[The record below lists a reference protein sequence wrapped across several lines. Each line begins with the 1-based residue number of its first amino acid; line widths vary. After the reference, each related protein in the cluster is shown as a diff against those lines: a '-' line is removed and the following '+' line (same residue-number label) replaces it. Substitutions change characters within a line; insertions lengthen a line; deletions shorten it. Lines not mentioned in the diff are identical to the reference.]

1 MIFLMIIKVFSSNY
15 TSFDEHLKHN
25 SWGTSASWLINWK
38 VLYVLTSDPLV
49 DDCLMSAIINSFDP
63 IYTRRDLLPCHL
75 FLVYLALR
83 ITNATRRFSSTLSIK
98 ELNSAA
104 DVIRVL
110 SSLVNKYSFV
120 FRPFFSIIQFKLF

>member
-1 MIFLMIIKVFSSNY
+1 MIFLMIIKVLSSNY

-25 SWGTSASWLINWK
+25 SCGTSVSWLINWK

-49 DDCLMSAIINSFDP
+49 DDYLMSGIINSFDP
-63 IYTRRDLLPCHL
+63 IYTRRDLLRCHL

-98 ELNSAA
+98 ELNSAVN
-104 DVIRVL
+104 VIRVL
-110 SSLVNKYSFV
+110 PSLVNKYSFV

>member
-1 MIFLMIIKVFSSNY
+1 MIIKVFSSNY

-25 SWGTSASWLINWK
+25 SCGTSVSWLINWK

-49 DDCLMSAIINSFDP
+49 DDYLMSGIINSFDP
-63 IYTRRDLLPCHL
+63 VYTRRDLLRCHL
-75 FLVYLALR
+75 FLVYLAFR

-104 DVIRVL
+104 NVIRVL

>member
-1 MIFLMIIKVFSSNY
+1 MIIKVFSSNY

-25 SWGTSASWLINWK
+25 SWGTSVSRLINWK

-49 DDCLMSAIINSFDP
+49 DDYLMSGIINSFDP
-63 IYTRRDLLPCHL
+63 IYTRRDLLRCHL

-98 ELNSAA
+98 EVNSAA
-104 DVIRVL
+104 NVTRVL
-110 SSLVNKYSFV
+110 PSLVNKCSFV
-120 FRPFFSIIQFKLF
+120 SRPLVSIIQFKLF

>member
-25 SWGTSASWLINWK
+25 SCGTSVSWLINWK

-49 DDCLMSAIINSFDP
+49 DDYLMSGIINSFDP
-63 IYTRRDLLPCHL
+63 IYTRRDLLRCHL

-104 DVIRVL
+104 NVIRVL

>member
-1 MIFLMIIKVFSSNY
+1 MIIKVFSSNY

-25 SWGTSASWLINWK
+25 SCGTSVSWLINWK

-49 DDCLMSAIINSFDP
+49 DNYLMSGIINSFDP
-63 IYTRRDLLPCHL
+63 IYTRRDLLRCHL

-104 DVIRVL
+104 NVIRVL
-110 SSLVNKYSFV
+110 SSLVNKCSFV

>member
-25 SWGTSASWLINWK
+25 SCGTSVSWLINWK

-49 DDCLMSAIINSFDP
+49 DNYLMSGIINSFDP
-63 IYTRRDLLPCHL
+63 IYTRRDLLRCHL

-104 DVIRVL
+104 NVIRVL

>member
-25 SWGTSASWLINWK
+25 SCGTSVSWLINWK

-49 DDCLMSAIINSFDP
+49 DDYLMSGIINSFDP
-63 IYTRRDLLPCHL
+63 VYTRRDLLRCHL
-75 FLVYLALR
+75 FLVYLAFR

-104 DVIRVL
+104 NVIRVL

>member
-1 MIFLMIIKVFSSNY
+1 MIIKVFSSNY

-25 SWGTSASWLINWK
+25 SCGTSVSWLINWK

-49 DDCLMSAIINSFDP
+49 DDYLMSGIINSFDP
-63 IYTRRDLLPCHL
+63 IYTRRDLLRCHL

-104 DVIRVL
+104 NVIRVL

>member
-1 MIFLMIIKVFSSNY
+1 MTFLMIIKVFSSNY

-25 SWGTSASWLINWK
+25 SWGTGVSWLINWK

-49 DDCLMSAIINSFDP
+49 DDYLMSGIINSFDP
-63 IYTRRDLLPCHL
+63 IYTRRDLLRCHL

-98 ELNSAA
+98 EVNSAA
-104 DVIRVL
+104 NVTRVL
-110 SSLVNKYSFV
+110 PSLVNKCSFV
-120 FRPFFSIIQFKLF
+120 SRPLVSIIQFKLF

>member
-1 MIFLMIIKVFSSNY
+1 MTFLMIIKVFSSNY

-25 SWGTSASWLINWK
+25 SWETSVSWLINWK

-49 DDCLMSAIINSFDP
+49 DDYLMSGIINSFDP
-63 IYTRRDLLPCHL
+63 IYTRRDLLRCHL

-98 ELNSAA
+98 EVNSAA
-104 DVIRVL
+104 NVTRVL
-110 SSLVNKYSFV
+110 PSLVNKYSFA
-120 FRPFFSIIQFKLF
+120 FTPFVSIIQFNLF

>member
-1 MIFLMIIKVFSSNY
+1 MIIKVFSSNY

-25 SWGTSASWLINWK
+25 SCGTSVSWLINWK

-49 DDCLMSAIINSFDP
+49 DDYLMSGIINSFDP
-63 IYTRRDLLPCHL
+63 IYTRRDLLRCHL

-104 DVIRVL
+104 NVIRVL
-110 SSLVNKYSFV
+110 PSLVNKYSFV